1 MSKVQTNLFGGGEE
15 EEAVSEVARALGRR
29 VEVEGGA
36 GVEEEEVGVGR
47 GGERARGGC
56 EWTGLE
62 AVEGAVELVVG
73 GGA

>member
-1 MSKVQTNLFGGGEE
+1 
-15 EEAVSEVARALGRR
+15 VARALGRR

-47 GGERARGGC
+47 GGC
-56 EWTGLE
+56 EWTRLE

>member
-1 MSKVQTNLFGGGEE
+1 M
-15 EEAVSEVARALGRR
+15 ARALGRR

-56 EWTGLE
+56 EWTCLE